1 MAIFRTICRVGKIL
15 WLCFLLA
22 GCLLVERSCQ
32 RVTQPVTCY
41 QEPAKKPR
49 RDYWRG
55 FHGPAYLQ
63 YPLQRKPKQAR
74 LDSLARVMRFRKV

>member
-1 MAIFRTICRVGKIL
+1 MSTLRTCLRTLKIL

-22 GCLLVERSCQ
+22 LCLLVERSC
-32 RVTQPVTCY
+32 TSTAKPATCV
-41 QEPAKKPR
+41 QVPR
-49 RDYWRG
+49 ETRRPLWRG

-63 YPLQRKPKQAR
+63 YPLPRKPKQAR